1 MDLVKPISDT
11 QGLCAQLEEN
21 KTVIHIS
28 SNNCNEY
35 SAVFFTYSHSENEKK
50 KKQAKGIKNEK
61 FLMDYMINDI
71 RLQWWRS

>member
-1 MDLVKPISDT
+1 MDYPPFLMDLVKPISDT

-35 SAVFFTYSHSENEKK
+35 SAVFFTYSHSANEKK
-50 KKQAKGIKNEK
+50 KTGKRYKK
-61 FLMDYMINDI
+61 
-71 RLQWWRS
+71 